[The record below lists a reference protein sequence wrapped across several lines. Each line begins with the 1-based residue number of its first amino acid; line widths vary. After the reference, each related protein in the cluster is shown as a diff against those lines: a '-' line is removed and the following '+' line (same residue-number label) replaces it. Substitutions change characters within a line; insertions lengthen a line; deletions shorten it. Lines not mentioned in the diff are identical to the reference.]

1 MINICNE
8 INKSSSGSKVNG
20 GETLLSYVDMM
31 RPDTHPAYQGGD
43 GPSEPI
49 VDVESQEAAHW
60 DKETLWGEHTRALRV
75 YTTEVMSVYVC
86 IVCYVLNAAEI
97 YFDHWREGRYYPI
110 FERILFWHLQW
121 QLGRRTE
128 WLWTR
133 TSRRM
138 PSPRSKNEKVMV
150 FLENTQNII

>member
-49 VDVESQEAAHW
+49 VDVESQEAAH
-60 DKETLWGEHTRALRV
+60 
-75 YTTEVMSVYVC
+75 
-86 IVCYVLNAAEI
+86 
-97 YFDHWREGRYYPI
+97 
-110 FERILFWHLQW
+110 
-121 QLGRRTE
+121 
-128 WLWTR
+128 
-133 TSRRM
+133 
-138 PSPRSKNEKVMV
+138 
-150 FLENTQNII
+150 